1 MPATIDMEQ
10 PVTASLLD
18 RVDAM
23 KGALEGLGT
32 NVFIADRDLRLVYMN
47 KKATDVMK
55 SIGDVVEKLFH
66 VRVEDLIGTNIDA
79 FHGDRVH
86 QIRRMLQ
93 DPKNLPYR
101 REIKLA
107 HLILDLNVN
116 AIRDER
122 GEYVGCVVNWEEI
135 AETKRLE
142 AVSADAAAMFAAISK
157 SLAVIEFQMDGT
169 ITHANDNFLNAMGYS
184 IGEIKGKHHSIFVE
198 SSYRESSEYQAFW
211 AKLNRGEF
219 DAGEF
224 KRLGK
229 GGREI

>member
-23 KGALEGLGT
+23 KGALDSLGT

-66 VRVEDLIGTNIDA
+66 VKVEDLIGTNIDA

-135 AETKRLE
+135 AEKDR
-142 AVSADAAAMFAAISK
+142 K
-157 SLAVIEFQMDGT
+157 SV
-169 ITHANDNFLNAMGYS
+169 
-184 IGEIKGKHHSIFVE
+184 V
-198 SSYRESSEYQAFW
+198 
-211 AKLNRGEF
+211 
-219 DAGEF
+219 
-224 KRLGK
+224 
-229 GGREI
+229 